1 MTLTCRRLDSSE
13 VNHELVWL
21 AVSLGSLALAAGW
34 FAVGLPWP
42 RCLFHDFTGL
52 PCLTCGATRSTTAF
66 FHGHFF
72 AAWQWNPLV
81 FGLLCS
87 VSVFDAYAFVVLIS
101 RAPRLRIVNLKA
113 TEKEFIR
120 LAVIIVALS
129 NWIYLLL
136 RPRGIF

>member
-1 MTLTCRRLDSSE
+1 MTLTCRRLDSGD

-21 AVSLGSLALAAGW
+21 AVSLGSLVLAAGW
-34 FAVGLPWP
+34 LAVGLPWP

-52 PCLTCGATRSTTAF
+52 PCLTCGATRSTIAF
-66 FHGHFF
+66 FQGHFL

-87 VSVFDAYAFVVLIS
+87 VSVFDAYAFAALIS
-101 RAPRLRIVNLKA
+101 RAPRLRVVNLTA
-113 TEKEFIR
+113 TEKTFIR